1 MSDAPSSTLVSAVI
15 LAAGTSSRMG
25 SQKQLLRLGSKTLL
39 EHTLDSVQASNIHE
53 IVVVLGSAAES
64 IRTLIA
70 HEKIKVVVNEA
81 FQEGMG
87 TSLQRGLAALD
98 PQAAAT
104 LVVLADQPLVKT
116 ATINRLIDE
125 YRQHKPQILIPLY
138 RGFRGNPVLLDRSVF
153 PEIAALNG
161 DTGCRAIFGDHLEN
175 IRRLAVDDPGILLDA
190 DRPADLAKL
199 NQIVASGCFD
209 MPLVETGNFPPG
221 PDLVLVG
228 HEGVA
233 SHLAKFAGLLGFRV
247 TVVDPLLTREEMP
260 DATSILRVM
269 DFAQLPAAH
278 RRFCVVASMGR
289 FDEEAIEQALL
300 AEIPYIALVA
310 NKKRSHEVL
319 QSLGIR
325 GLAAD
330 QLARVR
336 SKPGV
341 AIGATTP
348 AEIALSI
355 MAEIVSELRSASD
368 RRLPA

>member
-1 MSDAPSSTLVSAVI
+1 MPVSAIV

-39 EHTLDSVQASNIHE
+39 EHTLDNVRASHVHE
-53 IVVVLGSAAES
+53 IIVVLGAAADS
-64 IRTLIA
+64 IRPYIA
-70 HEKIKVVVNEA
+70 DENIRVVVNEA

-87 TSLQRGLAALD
+87 TSLQRGLASLD
-98 PQAAAT
+98 PQAYAT
-104 LVVLADQPLVKT
+104 LVVLADQPMVKP
-116 ATINRLIDE
+116 ATLNQLIDE
-125 YRQHKPQILIPLY
+125 HHEHKPQIVIPLY

-175 IRRLAVDDPGILLDA
+175 IRKLAVDDPGILLDA

-199 NQIVASGCFD
+199 NQIAASGRFD
-209 MPLVETGNFPPG
+209 MPLIDTGNFPPG

-233 SHLAKFAGLLGFRV
+233 AHLAKFARLLGFRV
-247 TVVDPLLTREEMP
+247 TVVDPLLTRDEMP
-260 DATSILRVM
+260 EAASIMRVM
-269 DFAQLPAAH
+269 DFSQLPDAS

-300 AEIPYIALVA
+300 AEIPYVALVA
-310 NKKRSHEVL
+310 NKKRSQEVL

-325 GLAAD
+325 GLAAE

-336 SKPGV
+336 SKPGI
-341 AIGATTP
+341 AIGAQTA

-355 MAEIVSELRSASD
+355 MAEIVQELRRAS
-368 RRLPA
+368 